1 MRKRLAGLV
10 LALTVWSASGAA
22 AQVAWD
28 SPMLLPPRPA
38 NGFGLYL
45 MEAAFGDL
53 GVMATWR
60 GTRSFGLRFGL
71 AEQDF
76 DNDLAVFGGVDF
88 SGTLA
93 RASADFP
100 LDASWVVGVGLSAEN
115 NVLLSF
121 PFGVTLGR
129 TLPAEGATFT
139 PYGTPR
145 LMVDAC
151 LGDDDDFPGRRGCFG
166 NDDLD
171 LDFAIDLGV
180 DVALRQGW
188 TIRFGITLGGDRDAL
203 AIGILF

>member
-10 LALTVWSASGAA
+10 FAFTLCSAGGAA

-28 SPMLLPPRPA
+28 SPMLLPPQPPT
-38 NGFGLYL
+38 GFGLYL

-60 GTRSFGLRFGL
+60 GTRTVGFRVGL

-76 DNDLAVFGGVDF
+76 DNDIAIFGGVDF
-88 SGTLA
+88 NGTLT

-100 LDASWVVGVGLSAEN
+100 LDVSWLAGAGLAVEDD
-115 NVLLSF
+115 VLLTF

-151 LGDDDDFPGRRGCFG
+151 LGDDDDLPPRRCFG
-166 NDDLD
+166 DDDLD

-188 TIRFGITLGGDRDAL
+188 AIRFGITLGGDREAL

>member
-10 LALTVWSASGAA
+10 FAFTLCSAGGAA

-28 SPMLLPPRPA
+28 SPMLLPPQPPT
-38 NGFGLYL
+38 GFGLYL

-60 GTRSFGLRFGL
+60 GTRTVGFRVGL

-76 DNDLAVFGGVDF
+76 DNDIAIFGGVDF
-88 SGTLA
+88 SGTLT

-100 LDASWVVGVGLSAEN
+100 LDASWLVGVGLAVEDD
-115 NVLLSF
+115 VLLTF

-151 LGDDDDFPGRRGCFG
+151 LGDDDDLPPRRCFG
-166 NDDLD
+166 DDDLD

-188 TIRFGITLGGDRDAL
+188 AIRFGITLGGDREAL